1 MLTNNAY
8 ERNQDA
14 DLDSR
19 ISEHDGDTKMPGHGG
34 SSDTNEDGKQ
44 DDKGGKNGS
53 SSQ

>member
-19 ISEHDGDTKMPGHGG
+19 ISENDGDTKMPGHGSG
-34 SSDTNEDGKQ
+34 SDTTEDGTG
-44 DDKGGKNGS
+44 DDKDGKNGS
-53 SSQ
+53 SSR